1 MTVLEGRTYTE
12 TELSAHADALP
23 IDRRRL
29 LLLLGGFLV
38 ACGGRS
44 GGDLPSRLGL
54 DREME
59 SWLATLSHAQQAQ
72 LLSAL
77 EGDTAAIPGAL
88 DTLVRLLGPRSRL
101 FAYVG
106 YPEATDKMT
115 LCDGLFRE

>member
-1 MTVLEGRTYTE
+1 
-12 TELSAHADALP
+12 
-23 IDRRRL
+23 
-29 LLLLGGFLV
+29 
-38 ACGGRS
+38 
-44 GGDLPSRLGL
+44 
-54 DREME
+54 ME
-59 SWLATLSHAQQAQ
+59 SWLATLSHARQAQ